1 MACAEQPI
9 RSDKTSPRRGAARS
23 RVSTFV
29 APSQSFRTT
38 IFAADASA
46 DKSRPQPAKTDA
58 NTAVSILH
66 PEWIKATRILWTIFC
81 SCMPGMF
88 QRILEVLAEFDY
100 FSAGVRA
107 GLRTVI
113 VVPHGNGREQ
123 NAAMRGLGEGHAPVK
138 ITTGGGDYSFHLG
151 MFPPKLSDIEQ
162 CASDFE

>member
-1 MACAEQPI
+1 MKKMRSRSMACAEQPI

-123 NAAMRGLGEGHAPVK
+123 NAAMRVWAKVTLR
-138 ITTGGGDYSFHLG
+138 
-151 MFPPKLSDIEQ
+151 PKLPRVAAITPSTSGCFRRSSAI
-162 CASDFE
+162 